1 MNYELLE
8 QKERLFEDYRRKFR
22 ELEAT
27 KEQARDHRAVLEA
40 LHEQCRKLEYDID
53 YMRELIEYMIK
64 NDLDPVTAKIKFQ
77 EQEEARRS
85 SLKAQTF
92 HHPVYASS
100 MASTSTTVG
109 SVGAIGSIGAAGGCT
124 YTQNQNSAGIVAQTV
139 DDLFKD
145 SNKYD
150 TLWLDH

>member
-1 MNYELLE
+1 MNVELLE
-8 QKERLFEDYRRKFR
+8 QKEKLFEDYRRKFR

-27 KEQARDHRAVLEA
+27 KQQAHDHRAVLDV

-77 EQEEARRS
+77 EEENTRKDA
-85 SLKAQTF
+85 LKVQRF
-92 HHPVYASS
+92 QNIGYASAS

-109 SVGAIGSIGAAGGCT
+109 SIGAIGATGMYAGGGT
-124 YTQNQNSAGIVAQTV
+124 YTQNSAGIVAQTV